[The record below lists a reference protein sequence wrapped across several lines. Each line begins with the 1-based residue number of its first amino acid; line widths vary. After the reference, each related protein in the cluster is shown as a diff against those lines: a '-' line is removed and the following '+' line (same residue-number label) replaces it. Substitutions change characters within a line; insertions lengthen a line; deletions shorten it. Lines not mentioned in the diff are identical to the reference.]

1 MPVLEPSQLFKRG
14 AGKPTHTLLDVRA
27 PLEVERG
34 ALPYS
39 QFEPIL
45 NDSER
50 HQVGIRYKERGQDAA
65 IALGYELTEP
75 FLPSRI
81 ERWREISS
89 QGPTAAMCWRG
100 GLRSQ
105 LALEFMDS
113 PEVPRVA
120 GGYKAVRQHLLDSLP
135 TELLERKIWVLTGL
149 TGSGKTRLLG
159 ALEGTAQLEAL
170 DLEGLANHRG
180 SAFGNVGQQPAQA
193 TFENHLAAEILLS
206 PVKTLLLEDESRNI
220 GQLELPPPVWE
231 TLRQAR
237 GILLEASVQERSQQ
251 IFEDYVRVDTERLGQ
266 ETLRRNLEANF
277 SKLKKRLGTTSVER
291 GISMLEDAE
300 KNGEW
305 LELESHRPWIELL
318 LLEYYDPLYR
328 KGLEKSGR
336 EILFRGDFDAVLEY
350 LHSDSLSHPFES

>member
-1 MPVLEPSQLFKRG
+1 MPVLEPSQLFQRG

-27 PLEVERG
+27 PLEVGRG

-39 QFEPIL
+39 RFEPIL
-45 NDSER
+45 TDLER
-50 HQVGIRYKERGQDAA
+50 HQVGIRYKERGQEEA
-65 IALGYELTEP
+65 IELGYELTEP

-105 LALEFMDS
+105 LALEFMDL

-120 GGYKAVRQHLLDSLP
+120 GGYKAVRQHLMDSLP
-135 TELLERKIWVLTGL
+135 QELLERQILVLTGL
-149 TGSGKTRLLG
+149 TGAGKTRLLG
-159 ALEGTAQLEAL
+159 ALEENGQLEAL

-180 SAFGNVGQQPAQA
+180 SAFGNVGQQPPQA
-193 TFENHLAAEILLS
+193 TFENALAAEILLS
-206 PVKTLLLEDESRNI
+206 PAKTLLLEDESRNI

-251 IFEDYVRVDTERLGQ
+251 IFEDYVRMDTERLGQ

-277 SKLKKRLGTTSVER
+277 NKLKKRLGTASVER

-300 KNGEW
+300 KNGVW
-305 LELESHRPWIELL
+305 LEAESHQPWIELL
-318 LLEYYDPLYR
+318 LTEYYDPLYR

-336 EILFRGDFDAVLEY
+336 EILFQGDFDAVLQY
-350 LHSDSLSHPFES
+350 LRGNARG

>member
-14 AGKPTHTLLDVRA
+14 AKTPTHTLLDVRA

-45 NDSER
+45 TDSER
-50 HQVGIRYKERGQDAA
+50 HQVGIRYKEQGQEAA
-65 IALGYELTEP
+65 IELGYELTGP

-105 LALEFMDS
+105 LALEFMDL

-120 GGYKAVRQHLLDSLP
+120 GGYKAVRQHLMDRLP
-135 TELLERKIWVLTGL
+135 RELLEREILVLTGL

-159 ALEGTAQLEAL
+159 ALEGNAQLESL

-180 SAFGNVGQQPAQA
+180 SAFGNMGQQPAQA
-193 TFENHLAAEILLS
+193 SFENALAAEILLS
-206 PVKTLLLEDESRNI
+206 PAQTLLLEDESRNI
-220 GQLELPPPVWE
+220 GQLELPSPLWE
-231 TLRQAR
+231 TLRGAK
-237 GILLEASVQERSQQ
+237 GILLEAGVQERSQQ
-251 IFEDYVRVDTERLGQ
+251 IFEDYVRVETERLGQ
-266 ETLRRNLEANF
+266 ETLRQNLEANF
-277 SKLKKRLGTTSVER
+277 NKLKRRLGTASVER
-291 GISMLEDAE
+291 GIAMLEDAY
-300 KNGEW
+300 KSGAW
-305 LELESHRPWIELL
+305 LELGAHQPWIELL

-350 LHSDSLSHPFES
+350 LHSDSVSHPLEP